1 MISRADAHKLS
12 SYDCEDRPISEVL
25 NSIDK
30 YIYQYASQKKRKLY
44 FAIDMGKY
52 SEKTFKEVIKTLKK
66 NKYKVKIVG
75 RTRTE
80 INTPERIEFVIKWW

>member
-25 NSIDK
+25 NSIER
-30 YIYQYASQKKRKLY
+30 YIYEYATQKKRKLH
-44 FAIDMGKY
+44 FVIDMGKY

-66 NKYKVKIVG
+66 YKYKVKIVE
-75 RTRTE
+75 RARTE
-80 INTPERIEFVIKWW
+80 INKPERIEIMIKWW